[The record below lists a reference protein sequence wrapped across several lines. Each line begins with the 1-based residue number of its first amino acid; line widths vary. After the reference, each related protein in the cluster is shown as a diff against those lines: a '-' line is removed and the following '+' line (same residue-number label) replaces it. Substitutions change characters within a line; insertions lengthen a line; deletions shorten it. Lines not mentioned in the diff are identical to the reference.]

1 MSIASMKKR
10 KATDID
16 SLNEKIATVMNPFKS
31 EADER
36 FWQPSVDKAGN
47 GYAVIRFLPN
57 ASEREDA
64 LPFVRVYDH
73 GFKGPGGWYIE
84 NSRTSIVNANKEPE
98 PDPVTEWNSELWNS
112 GNEADK
118 DIVRGKGDTA
128 GTKRRLHFY
137 SNVLVLEDPG
147 RPENVGKVFIY
158 KYGKKIHEKI
168 DLQMKPKFA
177 DQKKVNPFDPMKAPT
192 FTLRIQ
198 KVDGQRNYNESTFA
212 TEVTALDKKYD
223 SLDPYNLDEFT
234 DPSKFKSYDELK
246 AKLSRVL
253 GKNRKPVVQTAEQDE
268 VPQNFNNKSTGKKA
282 SAPVDDETLPFDVEE
297 GGEDELEK
305 FRKMASE

>member
-31 EADER
+31 EADDR
-36 FWQPSVDKAGN
+36 FWQPAVDKAGN
-47 GYAVIRFLPN
+47 GYAVVRFLPN
-57 ASEREDA
+57 ASEKEDA

-84 NSRTSIVNANKEPE
+84 NSRTSIGKDE

-177 DQKKVNPFDPMKAPT
+177 DQKKVNPFDPLKAAN

-234 DPSKFKSYDELK
+234 DEKKFKSYDELK
-246 AKLSRVL
+246 AKLNRVL
-253 GKNRKPVVQTAEQDE
+253 GKNRKPVVQTAEADE
-268 VPQNFNNKSTGKKA
+268 PVPQTFNNKASSKKA
-282 SAPVDDETLPFDVEE
+282 AAVVDESLPFDVDE

>member
-16 SLNEKIATVMNPFKS
+16 SLNEKIATVMNPFKA

-36 FWQPSVDKAGN
+36 FWQPAVDKAGN

-57 ASEREDA
+57 ASERDDA

-84 NSRTSIVNANKEPE
+84 LSRTSIGKDE
-98 PDPVTEWNSELWNS
+98 PDPVTEWNSTLWNS

-147 RPENVGKVFIY
+147 RPENIGKVFVY

-177 DQKKVNPFDPMKAPT
+177 DQKKVNPFDPMKAAN

-212 TEVTALDKKYD
+212 SEVTPLDKKYD

-234 DPSKFKSYDELK
+234 DEKKFKSYDELT
-246 AKLSRVL
+246 AKLNRVL
-253 GKNRKPVVQTAEQDE
+253 GKNRKPVVQTAEADE
-268 VPQNFNNKSTGKKA
+268 VPQSFNNKSSGKKA
-282 SAPVDDETLPFDVEE
+282 APVDESLPFDVDE
-297 GGEDELEK
+297 GDDNELEK